1 MLDIKGVK
9 KSYGEFQLDCSL
21 NVEKGRITGLVGEN
35 GAGKT
40 TLIKLLC
47 GLYQPTEG
55 EILINNIPVS
65 RYSREEYFRMFSS
78 VFQDIH
84 LLPVKIS
91 EFVSAVPTDK
101 ADSALVDKSLE
112 MAGLKD
118 KISSLKDGAD
128 TPMMKDVV
136 QNATEF
142 SGGEKQKLM
151 IARSIY
157 KGGVTVVLDE
167 PTAALDP
174 IAESELYHR
183 YAELTTDKTSF
194 FISHRFASTRFCDRI
209 LLLSGGRITES
220 GSHDE
225 LIAKNGRYA
234 ELYNVQ
240 AQYYKNGD
248 MT

>member
-1 MLDIKGVK
+1 M
-9 KSYGEFQLDCSL
+9 
-21 NVEKGRITGLVGEN
+21 
-35 GAGKT
+35 
-40 TLIKLLC
+40 
-47 GLYQPTEG
+47 
-55 EILINNIPVS
+55 
-65 RYSREEYFRMFSS
+65 
-78 VFQDIH
+78 
-84 LLPVKIS
+84 
-91 EFVSAVPTDK
+91 
-101 ADSALVDKSLE
+101 DKSLE

-225 LIAKNGRYA
+225 LIAENGRYA